1 MNTKTIK
8 RAVLSVA
15 LSAALVATVSGATYG
30 QKAVAA
36 ESVHNETACY
46 QVEAKLNTN
55 QRYANISEINQEYVS
70 SPIET
75 FVSSAVDEPIETIDF
90 TYNDLYSINNE
101 IYGYVLDYSCSRGDG
116 FLIVSEIEDSETIIE
131 MDLSHSSPYSGKD
144 GKYIYVSFDKYY
156 IEYSNGKTVR
166 LALDGE
172 EFDANPSTGPLKS
185 SLKQGIPHT
194 ETNSYT
200 MGLLFEKEIPNFYY
214 KYTTSLSAKSNNCAN
229 AAGVIALNFW
239 NNYHANGLLKLS
251 SSQLISGSYNMNNPT
266 ATQYMDTFYSYMKT
280 NKFWGYGGTLP
291 SDCFDGFTKMI
302 TENGYVARKDTVT
315 TFEDIKYQIN
325 RGVPVFIV
333 SQDYYF
339 TYRYSDRSAIP
350 LPTVSSTQGDYT
362 LTIDYTETYGLVN
375 AHTFVG
381 FGFAEYT
388 LYDSNGYDTKIHLV
402 KIADGWNG
410 ERYFN
415 FDISDTTSLGM
426 AAIRVSR
433 C

>member
-1 MNTKTIK
+1 
-8 RAVLSVA
+8 
-15 LSAALVATVSGATYG
+15 
-30 QKAVAA
+30 
-36 ESVHNETACY
+36 
-46 QVEAKLNTN
+46 
-55 QRYANISEINQEYVS
+55 
-70 SPIET
+70 
-75 FVSSAVDEPIETIDF
+75 
-90 TYNDLYSINNE
+90 
-101 IYGYVLDYSCSRGDG
+101 
-116 FLIVSEIEDSETIIE
+116 
-131 MDLSHSSPYSGKD
+131 
-144 GKYIYVSFDKYY
+144 
-156 IEYSNGKTVR
+156 
-166 LALDGE
+166 
-172 EFDANPSTGPLKS
+172 
-185 SLKQGIPHT
+185 
-194 ETNSYT
+194 
-200 MGLLFEKEIPNFYY
+200 
-214 KYTTSLSAKSNNCAN
+214 
-229 AAGVIALNFW
+229 
-239 NNYHANGLLKLS
+239 
-251 SSQLISGSYNMNNPT
+251 
-266 ATQYMDTFYSYMKT
+266 MKT